1 MQKPPADNTLSAMKD
16 IKEKI
21 QSLRQQ
27 IRKHDS
33 LYYVLNNPQISDQEY
48 DRLFSELKKLEEQHP
63 ELITPDSPTQRVSE
77 QPIEGFKQVTHA
89 IPMLSIDNTYSAEE
103 LKAFDKRVAKL
114 LETKNYSYVVELKI
128 DGLAM
133 SLRYEKGILVLGATR
148 GDGEKGDDVTNNIK
162 TIKAIPL
169 RLEDQPPDVL
179 EVRGEVYMPKKAFEK
194 LYEEKEKQGESLPAN
209 PRNAATG
216 SLRQFDARI
225 TAKRNL
231 SFFAYSLGKTSRPI
245 AKTHYENLE
254 KLKDYGLPVNPNIT
268 KAKDIDQVIEICN
281 KWEKKR
287 FELDYQI
294 DGLVIKVDQLEYY
307 DRLGKTGRA
316 PKWCMSYKYAAEQ
329 AKTKVLSIDVQV
341 GKTGILTPVAN
352 FEPVLLAG
360 TTVKR
365 ASLHNFDEI
374 DRLDIRIG
382 DTVMIE
388 KAGEIIPQVVEV
400 KKEHRHKDSKPFK
413 PPAQCPVC
421 DSKVEKDEDGVY
433 IRCISSNCPAQLKE
447 KLRYF
452 AGRDQM
458 DIENLGPAIIDQL
471 VDKKIVKDFADLYK
485 LNMNTL
491 ANLDRMA
498 DKSAWNIV
506 DGIEKSKHPPLWRL
520 IAALGIPNVGGQT
533 AIILADKFGSL
544 EILRD
549 ETLENLKKVLTVAN
563 DPVIPKT
570 IYEFLKNPEKEELIR
585 DVTEKYKTQPLWIK
599 INQLGIENIGP
610 KRSKFLAEEF
620 GSIDKFCSATFE
632 DLKKILSK
640 KPDPIIP
647 QSIYNYFHNKQ
658 NLSVIQ
664 KLFDMG
670 VKPSAPKQK
679 SSNALA
685 DTTIVITGI
694 LENLTRSQIEQL
706 IKDNGG
712 KVSSSVSKKTS
723 FVVAGKDAG
732 SKLDKARQLQVKVI
746 DENEFLKLIHKKTA
760 PRKEGHLWE

>member
-1 MQKPPADNTLSAMKD
+1 MKD

-27 IRKHDS
+27 IRKYDS
-33 LYYVLNNPQISDQEY
+33 LYYVQNNPQITDQEY

-77 QPIEGFKQVTHA
+77 QPIEGFNQVTHV

-103 LKAFDKRVAKL
+103 LKAFDKRVTKL

-133 SLRYEKGILVLGATR
+133 SLRYEKGLLVLGATR

-179 EVRGEVYMPKKAFEK
+179 EVRGEVYMPKKAFAK
-194 LYEEKEKQGESLPAN
+194 LNEEKEKQGEPLFAN
-209 PRNAATG
+209 PRNAAAG
-216 SLRQFDARI
+216 SLKQLDARI

-231 SFFAYSLGKTSRPI
+231 SFFAYSLGETSKPI
-245 AKTHYENLE
+245 AKTHYDNLE
-254 KLKDYGLPVNPNIT
+254 KLKEFGLPVNSNIT

-294 DGLVIKVDQLEYY
+294 DGLVIKIDQLDHY
-307 DRLGKTGRA
+307 DILGTTGRA
-316 PKWCMSYKYAAEQ
+316 PRWCMSYKFAAEQ

-374 DRLDIRIG
+374 DRLDIRVG

-400 KKEHRHKDSKPFK
+400 KKEFRPKEAKPFK
-413 PPAQCPVC
+413 PPAKCPVC
-421 DSKVEKDEDGVY
+421 SSKVEKDPDGVY
-433 IRCISSNCPAQLKE
+433 VRCVSSNCPAQLKE

-458 DIENLGPAIIDQL
+458 DIENLGPALIEQF
-471 VDKKIVKDFADLYK
+471 VDKGLVKDFADLYK
-485 LNMNTL
+485 LNIFAIAPL
-491 ANLDRMA
+491 ERMA
-498 DKSAWNIV
+498 QKSAQNV
-506 DGIEKSKHPPLWRL
+506 LDGIEKSKSQPLARL
-520 IAALGIPNVGGQT
+520 IAALGIRHIGIQN
-533 AIILADKFGSL
+533 A
-544 EILRD
+544 EIL
-549 ETLENLKKVLTVAN
+549 
-563 DPVIPKT
+563 
-570 IYEFLKNPEKEELIR
+570 
-585 DVTEKYKTQPLWIK
+585 TQ
-599 INQLGIENIGP
+599 Q
-610 KRSKFLAEEF
+610 F
-620 GSIDKFCSATFE
+620 GSIDEIKRAAEEELT
-632 DLKKILSK
+632 KIEQIGPVLAK
-640 KPDPIIP
+640 
-647 QSIYNYFHNKQ
+647 SIYEYFHNSN
-658 NLSVIQ
+658 NLKIID
-664 KLFDMG
+664 KLTAAG
-670 VKPSAPKQK
+670 VNPKQK
-679 SSNALA
+679 QIKKGDKLQGK
-685 DTTIVITGI
+685 TFVVTGT
-694 LENLTRSQIEQL
+694 LENFSRSQIEQA

-712 KVSSSVSKKTS
+712 KISSSVSKKTDY
-723 FVVAGKDAG
+723 VLAGAEAG
-732 SKLDKARQLQVKVI
+732 SKLDKAQQLGVKI
-746 DENEFLKLIHKKTA
+746 INEKQFLDMIGKK
-760 PRKEGHLWE
+760 